1 MIELCAMLAK
11 KGEATMSKP
20 NANFVD
26 EITNYEE
33 ALEVV
38 KDDGLA
44 LRYVPPE
51 HKTTALCFAAVRQN
65 GKALKYVPKELR
77 DEVSFLHT
85 LDLLEEVGKYV
96 IEDEDDG
103 EP

>member
-1 MIELCAMLAK
+1 MR
-11 KGEATMSKP
+11 KP
-20 NANFVD
+20 
-26 EITNYEE
+26 EITNEEE
-33 ALEVV
+33 ALEAV

-51 HKTTALCFAAVRQN
+51 HNTTELCLEAVRQN

-85 LDLLEEVGKYV
+85 LDLLEEGGKYV
-96 IEDEDDG
+96 IEDDG

>member
-1 MIELCAMLAK
+1 M
-11 KGEATMSKP
+11 GRP
-20 NANFVD
+20 DANFIG
-26 EITNYEE
+26 EITNEEE
-33 ALEVV
+33 ALEAV

-44 LRYVPPE
+44 LKYVPTNL
-51 HKTTALCFAAVRQN
+51 KTTELCLVAVRQN

-77 DEVSFLHT
+77 DEVSRLNFLG
-85 LDLLEEVGKYV
+85 LLEELGKYV